1 MAKKGGLGRGLSAIL
16 EDVEQAYSKEIA
28 HNFWVLVLYFF
39 YYCFFIIFHIQY
51 LFKIKTTLR

>member
-28 HNFWVLVLYFF
+28 NLKKIIKKLQKNGGFGVVILAII
-39 YYCFFIIFHIQY
+39 YY
-51 LFKIKTTLR
+51 

>member
-28 HNFWVLVLYFF
+28 NLNDSEIVEEINIDEILPNPYQPRTAF
-39 YYCFFIIFHIQY
+39 
-51 LFKIKTTLR
+51 